1 MSNGIGGVGGNRQLT
16 TTQGPGSNV
25 NSSTIARNAQLIES
39 TLNLVE
45 KAVDLAGQAVGVA
58 GKALDQMSQ
67 SAAPSKQAGA
77 SSASAA
83 FPAERPNPLDA
94 VREANSLKVDDSSGK
109 ITTPGGYTIEQLG
122 KFEWRVT
129 GPDGNNTRVWGDPH
143 VDESDGGKFDFKRDT
158 SFVLGDGTRINCT
171 TVPWGNKGM
180 TVTGQLDIVYG
191 DSHVRVT
198 DIDKGKGKVGQ
209 VTQNGM
215 DEVVRFHSNQSAD
228 VFHMGKNAADWSFHG
243 KEIVGHENGGEK
255 HKVGE
260 AIITENRG
268 MAFNYAAAA
277 DAPAAG
283 EVAQNWDMNTNLPQV
298 KPLPW
303 DMSSAKPDVKKL
315 NEAFDSISKVF
326 EQLKNTQANGFNP
339 FSKTDDLFGSYDK
352 NQHRS
357 GLTQS
362 FKALSDMFGALE
374 KLSKLNDMVRFRGPQ
389 SF

>member
-16 TTQGPGSNV
+16 TAQGPGSNV
-25 NSSTIARNAQLIES
+25 NTSTIARNAQLIES

-45 KAVDLAGQAVGVA
+45 KAVDLAGQAVSVA

-67 SAAPSKQAGA
+67 SAAPSKQAGTSGA
-77 SSASAA
+77 SPA

-94 VREANSLKVDDSSGK
+94 VREANSLKVDSGSGK
-109 ITTPGGYTIEQLG
+109 VTTPGGYTIEQLG
-122 KFEWRVT
+122 QFEWKIT
-129 GPDGNNTRVWGDPH
+129 GPDGANTRIWGDPH

-171 TVPWGNKGM
+171 CAPWGNGM
-180 TVTGQLDIVYG
+180 TVSAQLDIVYG

-209 VTQNGM
+209 VTNKGM

-228 VFHMGKNAADWSFHG
+228 VFQMGQNAADWMFHG
-243 KEIVGHENGGEK
+243 KEIVGHENGGEI
-255 HKVGE
+255 HKVGD
-260 AIITENRG
+260 AIITNNHG
-268 MAFNYAAAA
+268 PAFNYAAAA

-283 EVAQNWDMNTNLPQV
+283 EVAQNWDMNTNLPQL
-298 KPLPW
+298 KAQPW
-303 DMSSAKPDVKKL
+303 DMSSAKPELKKL
-315 NEAFDSISKVF
+315 NETFDSLTKVF
-326 EQLKNTQANGFNP
+326 EQLKNTKAGGFNP

-362 FKALSDMFGALE
+362 FKAVSDMFGTLE

>member
-16 TTQGPGSNV
+16 TTQGVGNV
-25 NSSTIARNAQLIES
+25 NTSTIARNAQLIES

-45 KAVDLAGQAVGVA
+45 KAVDLAGKAVNVA
-58 GKALDQMSQ
+58 GKAVDQMSQ
-67 SAAPSKQAGA
+67 AAAPTKQAGA
-77 SSASAA
+77 TGTNAA

-94 VREANSLKVDDSSGK
+94 VREANSLKVEEGTGK

-122 KFEWRVT
+122 QFEWRVT
-129 GPDGNNTRVWGDPH
+129 GPDGKNTRVWGDPH

-158 SFVLGDGTRINCT
+158 SFVLGDGTRINCSCK
-171 TVPWGNKGM
+171 PWGNGM
-180 TVTGQLDIVYG
+180 TVTGQLDVVYG

-209 VTQNGM
+209 VTNKGM

-228 VFHMGKNAADWSFHG
+228 VFHMGQNAADWTFHG
-243 KEIVGHENGGEK
+243 KEIVGHENGGDV

-260 AIITENRG
+260 AVITERRT
-268 MAFNYAAAA
+268 MAFNYSAAA
-277 DAPAAG
+277 DSPAAG

-303 DMSSAKPDVKKL
+303 DMSSAKPELNKL
-315 NEAFDSISKVF
+315 NETFDSISKVF
-326 EQLKNTQANGFNP
+326 DQLKNTNANGFNP
-339 FSKTDDLFGSYDK
+339 FRKADDLFGAYDK
-352 NQHRS
+352 NQHKS

-362 FKALSDMFGALE
+362 FKALGDMFGTLE

>member
-16 TTQGPGSNV
+16 TAQSAGNV
-25 NSSTIARNAQLIES
+25 NTSTIARNAQLIES

-45 KAVDLAGQAVGVA
+45 KAVDLAGKAVNVA

-67 SAAPSKQAGA
+67 AAPTKQAGT
-77 SSASAA
+77 SGTSPA
-83 FPAERPNPLDA
+83 FPSERPNPLDS
-94 VREANSLKVDDSSGK
+94 VRDAHSLKVDDGGK

-122 KFEWRVT
+122 QFEWRVT
-129 GPDGNNTRVWGDPH
+129 GPDGKNTRVWGDPH
-143 VDESDGGKFDFKRDT
+143 VDESDGGKWDFKRDT

-171 TVPWGNKGM
+171 CAPWGNGM
-180 TVTGQLDIVYG
+180 TVSAQLDIVYG

-209 VTQNGM
+209 VSHDKGM
-215 DEVVRFHSNQSAD
+215 DEVVRFHSKQNVD
-228 VFHMGKNAADWSFHG
+228 VFNMGKNAADWTFNG
-243 KEIVGHENGGEK
+243 KEIVGHENGGEI

-260 AIITENRG
+260 AVITEG
-268 MAFNYAAAA
+268 HAMAFNYTAAA
-277 DAPAAG
+277 DNPVAG
-283 EVAQNWDMNTNLPQV
+283 EAAQNWDMNTSLPQV

-303 DMSSAKPDVKKL
+303 DMSSGKPELNKL
-315 NEAFDSISKVF
+315 NETFDSISKVF
-326 EQLKNTQANGFNP
+326 DQLKNTNANGFNP
-339 FSKTDDLFGSYDK
+339 FSKKDDLFGAYDK

-357 GLTQS
+357 ALTQS
-362 FKALSDMFGALE
+362 FKALGDMFGTLE